1 QAHPTGTCVHEGSL
15 TRLDLM
21 RTRRQV
27 LRGQTLQRHR
37 RSHLGGHALRNPEH
51 EDSPHYDLRRIRT
64 PAFAPRHSVTDLPA
78 LNALA
83 HLGDIPRALDADDV
97 RVIHRIHTR
106 TTVRVDEIHA
116 RSLDVDEH
124 LAGAGLRSLDLTE
137 LKDFR
142 STGLHRTNCLGH
154 DASCI

>member
-1 QAHPTGTCVHEGSL
+1 DTS
-15 TRLDLM
+15 R
-21 RTRRQV
+21 
-27 LRGQTLQRHR
+27 RHR
-37 RSHLGGHALRNPEH
+37 TLAVV
-51 EDSPHYDLRRIRT
+51 
-64 PAFAPRHSVTDLPA
+64 PANSVTDSPA

-83 HLGDIPRALDADDV
+83 RLGNITRALHADDM